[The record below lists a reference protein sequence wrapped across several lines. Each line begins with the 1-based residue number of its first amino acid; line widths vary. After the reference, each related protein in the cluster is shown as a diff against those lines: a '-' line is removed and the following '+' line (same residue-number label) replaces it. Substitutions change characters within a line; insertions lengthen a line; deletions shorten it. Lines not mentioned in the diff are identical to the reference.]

1 MLYTNPQCFNCK
13 HDKNAPC
20 TIGKSPACG
29 KYPNGRPKGVF
40 YESKKCAKFEP
51 KTATKVG
58 GRKKKRK

>member
-13 HDKNAPC
+13 HDKDAPC

-40 YESKKCAKFEP
+40 YESKKCSKFEP